1 MSKLRFVHAA
11 DLHLDSPFSGMR
23 REASEQIADT
33 LHNATFDAY
42 DNVIK
47 LCLEE
52 QVDALLVAG
61 DVYDG
66 ADRSL
71 RAQLRFVDG
80 LKKLDDAGIHSFI
93 CHGNHD
99 PLDGWEAGLDL
110 PHGCVRFGSGV
121 EGKPIFPNEPERA
134 MVYGISYPKRNV
146 SENLSLHFTE
156 TKSEFSIG
164 LLHANVGNNTGHD
177 SYAPCTV
184 DDLVR
189 ADINYWALGHV
200 HTRQIL
206 REMDP
211 VVVYPGNTQGRHPN
225 EPDSHGVYLVE
236 VDEGSTPQ
244 LEFRDVD
251 EVRWKT
257 LSLDIGELDEV
268 QDLINAISN
277 KVGTVLEASR
287 GRSVIVRIELTG
299 RGRLHRTLSR
309 EGTGGILE
317 QINKSYGSR
326 SMPWIWC
333 DDISLNTASPIDRE
347 EVEQQ
352 DNFTGYLARLAVD
365 LRTNQA
371 ELDKLKSSLQELYFK
386 PNTSQYLREYM
397 PSGDKLLELLAAA
410 EDECLAT
417 LVDEADDA

>member
-1 MSKLRFVHAA
+1 M
-11 DLHLDSPFSGMR
+11 HLDSPFSGMR
-23 REASEQIADT
+23 AEASGQIADT
-33 LHNATFDAY
+33 LHKATFDAY

-61 DVYDG
+61 DIYDG

-80 LKKLDDAGIHSFI
+80 LKKLEDAGIRSFI

-110 PHGCVRFGSGV
+110 PRGCVRFGPGV
-121 EGKPIFPNEPERA
+121 EGRPIFPHEPKRA

-146 SENLSLHFTE
+146 SENLSLLFAG

-189 ADINYWALGHV
+189 TDINYWALGHV

-206 REMDP
+206 RRRDP

-225 EPDSHGVYLVE
+225 ESDSHGVYLVE
-236 VDEGSTPQ
+236 VDEGGTPR
-244 LEFRDVD
+244 LEFREVD
-251 EVRWKT
+251 KVRWKT
-257 LSLDIGELDEV
+257 LSLDIGELDTV

-277 KVGTVLEASR
+277 KTGSALEASG
-287 GRSVIVRIELTG
+287 GRSVIVRIELIG

-309 EGTGGILE
+309 EGTDDILE
-317 QINKSYGSR
+317 QINKSYDGLR
-326 SMPWIWC
+326 PWIWC
-333 DDISLNTASPIDRE
+333 NDISLNTASPIDRE
-347 EVEQQ
+347 EVAQQ
-352 DNFTGYLARLAVD
+352 DDFTGCLARLAVD

-371 ELDKLKSSLQELYFK
+371 ELDTLKSSLQELYLK
-386 PNTSQYLREYM
+386 PNASPYLRGYM
-397 PSGDKLLELLAAA
+397 PSGDKLRELLAAA
-410 EDECLAT
+410 EDECLAA